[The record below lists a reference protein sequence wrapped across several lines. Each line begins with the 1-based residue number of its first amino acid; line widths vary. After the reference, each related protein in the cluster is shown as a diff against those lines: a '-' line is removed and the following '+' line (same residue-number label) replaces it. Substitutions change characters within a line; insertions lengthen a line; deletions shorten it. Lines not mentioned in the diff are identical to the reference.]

1 MENDFSKL
9 PADPAMLMS
18 FVNMKLRDCYDS
30 LEDLCDD
37 INFAVDSFVNF
48 MQSKG
53 WEYNKDGKKFW

>member
-37 INFAVDSFVNF
+37 MNFDVDSFVNF

>member
-1 MENDFSKL
+1 
-9 PADPAMLMS
+9 MLMS

-37 INFAVDSFVNF
+37 MNFDVDSFVNF